1 MSAIP
6 NINEVVAA
14 ATANAS
20 SQSSDA
26 STDTGGCSDCQMCQ
40 KSPGLVILPVR
51 YAAIAESQAHG
62 IDGLV
67 PITSGGNFGDGVL
80 DKSMQKASYILRC
93 MRLGYF
99 YLHFPNGDAEG
110 VKWRKYRVTSDSN
123 FVPLPIDG
131 LAAPGIEKTVA
142 CRSSSDWQMAR
153 CVTISQPEKVTQ
165 AWLAFSDT
173 DWDNTVRDQVAQ
185 NPSQR
190 MQFLDPSL
198 CISPATSQPH
208 TAPLPTVTDWVSEYR
223 HNTTQS
229 FSSTV
234 ADKDDSQNT
243 ATFESVYP
251 YHWRAFEANDLIG
264 TAERISQGRAIL
276 FATHD
281 PRGITVE
288 LNAEQIQAVSAS
300 LQRYSWVLSS
310 THGIRSIRA
319 AVEGDAE
326 RDYRDS
332 ILGREQNNLDYTN
345 NQIEEINSRYD
356 NVEDHEE
363 ILNRRTMLEENR
375 NIILDRLEYLEK
387 NKIDEARL
395 TRIRRQAWNDTRDGD
410 TYLRKSD
417 EAIDEAYNQAL
428 DDIQKATKKYS
439 DLLSIDHATWLKS
452 ESLSKV
458 FSADY
463 VTNRLDSGVEYVE
476 DFIECIEEASDRHEC
491 AEVLKQWVRA
501 GDISDSA
508 NIYLRCLGHNQDSHI
523 FSIKETSSPVT
534 LQNAANVLD
543 GYRRVWESSRETVF
557 SSHNVEN
564 AARNAYARLIH
575 QSGAPIARFLSNGLD
590 QAVTRTFMAASMLST
605 DRILI
610 QRDLKGTPAQHISMM
625 ANQSRE
631 LIPANKRPTQQQMK
645 KVIREWLKKSG
656 INPDIKV
663 PHFFYLDEAMLTAAA
678 EGRGARGEVTLRLLS
693 STEDILLTSRNMRE
707 SILPNFRKIIDS
719 DVRMSSIGLF
729 FSAISA
735 YYADDALD
743 KASPFKN
750 EEMHRRFMSSLI
762 TLVGGVSELTSK
774 GLKAME
780 VAGYSRVRTG
790 VVSSLDIGGRF
801 LGAVGAWIL
810 VGVDAINSRKEYK
823 RGNGW
828 LSFLYGVSSVINF
841 GLGVAIIMLSLSFIA
856 YLFIFGFIVSL
867 LISIFQIEDTQ
878 NWLNHSFYGQSARF
892 ENVKL
897 SNKEL
902 FNLMG

>member
-20 SQSSDA
+20 SQGNNASS
-26 STDTGGCSDCQMCQ
+26 DTGGCSDCQMCQ

-51 YAAIAESQAHG
+51 YAAIAESHAHG

-93 MRLGYF
+93 MRFGYF
-99 YLHFPNGDAEG
+99 YLHFPNGDADG
-110 VKWRKYRVTSDSN
+110 IKWRKYRVTSDSN
-123 FVPLPIDG
+123 FIPLPIDG

-142 CRSSSDWQMAR
+142 CRSSTDWQMAR

-208 TAPLPTVTDWVSEYR
+208 TAPLSTVTDWVSEYR
-223 HNTTQS
+223 HNTEQS
-229 FSSTV
+229 FSSIV

-243 ATFESVYP
+243 ATFESIYP
-251 YHWRAFEANDLIG
+251 YHWRAFEADDLIG
-264 TAERISQGRAIL
+264 TAERTSQGRSII

-319 AVEGDAE
+319 AVEEDAE

-345 NQIEEINSRYD
+345 SQIEEINSRYD

-375 NIILDRLEYLEK
+375 NRIQDRLEHLEK

-395 TRIRRQAWNDTRDGD
+395 ARIRRQAWDDTREGD

-452 ESLSKV
+452 ESLSKI
-458 FSADY
+458 FSNDY

-491 AEVLKQWVRA
+491 AEVLKQWVSA

-543 GYRRVWESSRETVF
+543 GYRRVWESSREKVF

-575 QSGAPIARFLSNGLD
+575 QSGAPIARLLSNGLD
-590 QAVTRTFMAASMLST
+590 QAVTRIFMAASMLST

-610 QRDLKGTPAQHISMM
+610 QRDLKGTPAQHISMI

-656 INPDIKV
+656 VNPDIKV

-678 EGRGARGEVTLRLLS
+678 EGHGARGEVTLRLLR
-693 STEDILLTSRNMRE
+693 STEDILLTSRNIRE
-707 SILPNFRKIIDS
+707 SILPNFREIIDS

-729 FSAISA
+729 FSAISV
-735 YYADDALD
+735 YYADNALD

-750 EEMHRRFMSSLI
+750 KEMQWRFYSSII
-762 TLVGGVSELTSK
+762 TIIGGISELASK
-774 GLKAME
+774 GLNAMK
-780 VAGYSRVRTG
+780 VGGYLRVRRG
-790 VVSSLDIGGRF
+790 FVVTLDIFGRVF
-801 LGAVGAWIL
+801 GAIGAWIL
-810 VGVDAINSRKEYK
+810 AGWDGMNALNEAK

-828 LSFLYGVSSVINF
+828 LSFLYFLSTLSGI
-841 GLGVAIIMLSLSFIA
+841 GLGFSLIM
-856 YLFIFGFIVSL
+856 VSL
-867 LISIFQIEDTQ
+867 EAIAFLFAVGLLLSILISVFSIEDTQ
-878 NWLNHSFYGQSARF
+878 NWLNHCLYGQADRFKSISASDK
-892 ENVKL
+892 EL
-897 SNKEL
+897 SNVLE
-902 FNLMG
+902 

>member
-20 SQSSDA
+20 SQSNDA
-26 STDTGGCSDCQMCQ
+26 SSDTGGCSDCQMCQ

-51 YAAIAESQAHG
+51 YAAIAESHAHG

-93 MRLGYF
+93 MRFGYF
-99 YLHFPNGDAEG
+99 YLHFPNGDADG

-123 FVPLPIDG
+123 FIPLPIDG

-142 CRSSSDWQMAR
+142 CRSGSDWQMAR

-208 TAPLPTVTDWVSEYR
+208 TAPLSTVTNWVSEYR
-223 HNTTQS
+223 HNTAQS

-234 ADKDDSQNT
+234 ADKDDQQNT

-251 YHWRAFEANDLIG
+251 YHWRAFEADDLIG
-264 TAERISQGRAIL
+264 TAERASQGRSIL

-345 NQIEEINSRYD
+345 SQIEEINSRYD

-375 NIILDRLEYLEK
+375 NRIQYRLEYLEK

-428 DDIQKATKKYS
+428 DNIQKAAKKCS

-458 FSADY
+458 FSTDY

-476 DFIECIEEASDRHEC
+476 DFIECIEDAADRHEC
-491 AEVLKQWVRA
+491 AEVLQQWVSA
-501 GDISDSA
+501 GDIFESS
-508 NIYLRCLGHNQDSHI
+508 NVYLRCLGHNQDSHI
-523 FSIKETSSPVT
+523 SSIQETSSPVT

-543 GYRRVWESSRETVF
+543 GYRRVWESSREKIF
-557 SSHNVEN
+557 LSDNVEN

-575 QSGAPIARFLSNGLD
+575 QSGAPIARFLSNKLD

-610 QRDLKGTPAQHISMM
+610 QRDLKGTSAQHIAMM

-631 LIPANKRPTQQQMK
+631 LIPANKRPTQKQMQK
-645 KVIREWLKKSG
+645 IIREWLKKSG
-656 INPDIKV
+656 INSDMKV
-663 PHFFYLDEAMLTAAA
+663 PHFFYLDKAMLTATA
-678 EGRGARGEVTLRLLS
+678 EGHGSRGEATLRLLRS
-693 STEDILLTSRNMRE
+693 SEDILLTPKSMRE

-729 FSAISA
+729 FSAISV
-735 YYADDALD
+735 YYANSALD

-750 EEMHRRFMSSLI
+750 KEMQWRFNSSII
-762 TLVGGVSELTSK
+762 TIIGGISELTSK
-774 GLKAME
+774 GLNAIK
-780 VAGYSRVRTG
+780 VGGYLRVRRG
-790 VVSSLDIGGRF
+790 FVVTFDIFGRVF
-801 LGAVGAWIL
+801 GAIGAWIL
-810 VGVDAINSRKEYK
+810 AGWDGMNALNEAK

-828 LSFLYGVSSVINF
+828 LSFLYFLSTLSGI
-841 GLGVAIIMLSLSFIA
+841 GLGFALIM
-856 YLFIFGFIVSL
+856 VSL
-867 LISIFQIEDTQ
+867 EAIAFLFAVGLLLSILISVFSIEDTQ
-878 NWLNHSFYGQSARF
+878 NWLNHCLYGQADRFKSISASDK
-892 ENVKL
+892 EL
-897 SNKEL
+897 SNVLE
-902 FNLMG
+902 